1 MKGIKYLI
9 GTAIIIGII
18 LILFRPDSDKDDE
31 VVRQDIQLEQKRQ
44 ITHEVRKLC
53 SKYNAVTDCMENL
66 NKKRLKSV
74 SYHS

>member
-31 VVRQDIQLEQKRQ
+31 VV
-44 ITHEVRKLC
+44 
-53 SKYNAVTDCMENL
+53 
-66 NKKRLKSV
+66 
-74 SYHS
+74 